1 MKRMNGRRRRARG
14 RQYDSLRNSWPSPH
28 CVVVFYTYLHLDS
41 FIYCLFEL
49 FSFLENRRVLSP
61 LSLLPRSNS
70 SLHLLFQRL
79 RYTYHGI
86 CRLCHF
92 LSISDTILL
101 IFTCQTTR
109 ILSILLSSSRINCIY
124 FLDFFFKDHFNSDF
138 IIFWTTTEH
147 CKRVLVGT
155 KPGLVSN
162 QLFGVSTICF
172 CHSRGLTRY
181 PIFMTFSLNNPRP
194 LFRLI

>member
-1 MKRMNGRRRRARG
+1 MELNWFLSKLQLLRELQNATRQQQSPLHSHTALWKVHVYLNLISSRFVSDISNQSGLFVIFKMKRMNGRRRRARG
-14 RQYDSLRNSWPSPH
+14 RQYDSLRNSSPSPH

-86 CRLCHF
+86 CRRCHF

-101 IFTCQTTR
+101 IFHLPDNT
-109 ILSILLSSSRINCIY
+109 N
-124 FLDFFFKDHFNSDF
+124 FNHFVKF
-138 IIFWTTTEH
+138 
-147 CKRVLVGT
+147 
-155 KPGLVSN
+155 
-162 QLFGVSTICF
+162 
-172 CHSRGLTRY
+172 
-181 PIFMTFSLNNPRP
+181 
-194 LFRLI
+194 

>member
-1 MKRMNGRRRRARG
+1 MELNWLLSKLQLLWENYRMRLANNRVLFTVTRLYERCVFIWIWFRLALLVTFRISRGLFVIFKMKRMNGRRRRARG

-41 FIYCLFEL
+41 FIYCLFEI

-70 SLHLLFQRL
+70 SLHLLLQRL
-79 RYTYHGI
+79 HYTYHGI

-101 IFTCQTTR
+101 IFHLPDNT
-109 ILSILLSSSRINCIY
+109 N
-124 FLDFFFKDHFNSDF
+124 FNHFVKFYTN
-138 IIFWTTTEH
+138 
-147 CKRVLVGT
+147 
-155 KPGLVSN
+155 
-162 QLFGVSTICF
+162 
-172 CHSRGLTRY
+172 
-181 PIFMTFSLNNPRP
+181 
-194 LFRLI
+194 